1 MERSRVTVEYRH
13 LHQQC
18 FEHEAEGV
26 HCVVQDITGGLPEE
40 LTKTQALDAV
50 ESRLQRWAGP
60 MEGFARP
67 VTEYADNY
75 RLVVPQ
81 LVEWDLWPRVYACDR
96 CNQVFQ
102 TDEDT
107 ELRRTCVVEGCSGVH
122 RQLPYYRVHRCGRR
136 QQLSIPRCRT
146 DRAHPMVFHD
156 SGSFITAYFTC
167 RICADRYELSP
178 GQCRCTLP
186 DLSAQDRQY
195 RLVKARDSKAFY
207 PQHVTVVNISAR
219 IARALEA
226 PRGPLWAFAHYFG
239 QITNLDGLEA
249 EAASR
254 HVANDEAAALRL
266 LEIVAGQQGLTDDER
281 QGMVAL
287 VNRTR
292 GEEPGLQVAHRA
304 LSDVTIS
311 EGRKDRRLLERA
323 FIFHERRP
331 EDVAAIAERYRAEGH
346 HGMASRMEE
355 GVRETAVLGFSRVSV
370 VRELPISLV
379 AFGFTRQFSDH
390 RAQLKPLEPP
400 ERRSSATRPLVTIES
415 NTEAVIFELDPIR
428 LWSWCHRN
436 GWTPD
441 DPEPDPLAARAWVL
455 RNTYAP
461 EPTPAGLS
469 IQRLSH
475 AWAHTLT
482 HALEGRSAF
491 GPNSVAEY
499 LFERTGSFFLYVA
512 NYSSFNL
519 GGLTT
524 LVEQHLTDWM
534 LAAVEQTDCVHDPVC
549 LTERGGCHKC
559 LALAFHCERFN
570 RGLHRGY
577 LLGSDNLPVATG
589 WLQHVR
595 Q

>member
-1 MERSRVTVEYRH
+1 
-13 LHQQC
+13 
-18 FEHEAEGV
+18 
-26 HCVVQDITGGLPEE
+26 VQDITGGLPDV

-50 ESRLQRWAGP
+50 ESRLLRWSGP

-67 VTEYADNY
+67 VTDYAENY

-81 LVEWDLWPRVYACDR
+81 LVGWDLWPRVYACER
-96 CNQVFQ
+96 CHQLFQ
-102 TDEDT
+102 TDENT
-107 ELRRTCVVEGCSGVH
+107 ELQRTCVVRGCGGVH

-136 QQLSIPRCRT
+136 QQLSIPRCRN
-146 DRAHPMVFHD
+146 DASHPMVFHD

-167 RICADRYELSP
+167 RVCADRYELFG
-178 GQCRCTLP
+178 GQCHCTLP
-186 DLSAQDRQY
+186 GLTARDRQY

-207 PQHVTVVNISAR
+207 PQHVTVVNISTR

-226 PRGPLWAFAHYFG
+226 PRGPLWAFAHYLG
-239 QITNLDGLEA
+239 HIANLTGLED
-249 EAASR
+249 EAAGR
-254 HVANDEAAALRL
+254 HVANDEAAAARL
-266 LEIVAGQQGLTDDER
+266 LDLVASQPGLTEEER
-281 QGMVAL
+281 QGMMAL

-292 GEEPGLQVAHRA
+292 GEEPGLEAARA
-304 LSDVTIS
+304 LLTDTALA

-323 FIFHERRP
+323 FIFHQREP
-331 EDVAAIAERYRAEGH
+331 EDVIAIAARYRVEGN

-355 GVRETAVLGFSRVSV
+355 GVREAAGLGFSRVSV
-370 VRELPISLV
+370 VRELPIALV
-379 AFGFTRQFSDH
+379 AFGFTREFPDH

-400 ERRSSATRPLVTIES
+400 ERRSAGTRPLVAIES
-415 NTEAVIFELDPIR
+415 NTEAVIFELDPVR
-428 LWSWCHRN
+428 LWGWCHRN
-436 GWTPD
+436 GWTSEV
-441 DPEPDPLAARAWVL
+441 PEPDSVAARAWVL

-461 EPTPAGLS
+461 EPTPSALA

-475 AWAHTLT
+475 AWAHTLI
-482 HALEGRSAF
+482 HSLEGRSAF

-499 LFERTGSFFLYVA
+499 LLERTGSFFLYVA

-549 LTERGGCHKC
+549 LNERGGCHKC

-577 LLGSDNLPVATG
+577 LLGSDTLPVTTG
-589 WLQHVR
+589 WLEHV
-595 Q
+595 